1 MLKLK
6 NNLNSMEAEAYK
18 TLRTNIEYS
27 PIRNKIKTIL
37 ITSADSKDG
46 RSTVCKNIGM
56 AFAENGQS
64 VIIID
69 CDFRNS
75 SMHKLFNIPNSYGL
89 SELLTEKVKLEDII
103 NNYSSNISILTT
115 GEPPTNPSEIL
126 GSEKMDNLLK
136 FLKEKY
142 DLILID
148 SPPVEL
154 VTDAQILS
162 TKVDGTI
169 MVIMAEKTKSKR
181 VIEAINLLKDVNAD
195 IIGIILNA
203 MKYLDKIYKKY
214 YKK

>member
-203 MKYLDKIYKKY
+203 MKYLDKTYKKY

>member
-1 MLKLK
+1 
-6 NNLNSMEAEAYK
+6 
-18 TLRTNIEYS
+18 
-27 PIRNKIKTIL
+27 
-37 ITSADSKDG
+37 
-46 RSTVCKNIGM
+46 
-56 AFAENGQS
+56 
-64 VIIID
+64 
-69 CDFRNS
+69 
-75 SMHKLFNIPNSYGL
+75 
-89 SELLTEKVKLEDII
+89 
-103 NNYSSNISILTT
+103 
-115 GEPPTNPSEIL
+115 
-126 GSEKMDNLLK
+126 MDNLLK

-203 MKYLDKIYKKY
+203 MKYLDKTYKKY

>member
-162 TKVDGTI
+162 TKVCGTI

-181 VIEAINLLKDVNAD
+181 VIKL
-195 IIGIILNA
+195 
-203 MKYLDKIYKKY
+203 
-214 YKK
+214 